1 MTRLIHGKFILLL
14 FLFKCHVSLY
24 NVRQNMDFSVSKVVE
39 AESFF
44 ESSLT
49 YELKLWTDQWVISLY
64 LKFFCGF
71 FVIYFIHII
80 SANYIHTFIFLGE
93 RNEYRANNESIYF
106 FLKTFREV
114 EPKLSK
120 KDNIEPFLTFEK
132 GEGSAQFT
140 RMHGILRRIW

>member
-1 MTRLIHGKFILLL
+1 MNRSMSYFP
-14 FLFKCHVSLY
+14 LFKVFLWLLCNLFHSHH
-24 NVRQNMDFSVSKVVE
+24 FS
-39 AESFF
+39 
-44 ESSLT
+44 
-49 YELKLWTDQWVISLY
+49 KL
-64 LKFFCGF
+64 
-71 FVIYFIHII
+71 H
-80 SANYIHTFIFLGE
+80 AYIHFLGE
-93 RNEYRANNESIYF
+93 KNEYRANNESLDF